1 MMKKMQVALIA
12 AGAVAMAGGLLLS
25 GCKSEKDYRDER
37 AEFAVLHSQKAKYRD
52 QLEGKK
58 MGLLECM
65 RYALEHNLDVEV
77 NKVEEAVAR
86 EMRTAE
92 MLGMLPEL
100 TVTDTYTSRN
110 NTPASSSQNIFGD
123 AGGTYSYS
131 TSQDRDLNYLNVD
144 LALS

>member
-58 MGLLECM
+58 MGLLEW
-65 RYALEHNLDVEV
+65 V
-77 NKVEEAVAR
+77 
-86 EMRTAE
+86 
-92 MLGMLPEL
+92 GIP
-100 TVTDTYTSRN
+100 
-110 NTPASSSQNIFGD
+110 SQ
-123 AGGTYSYS
+123 S
-131 TSQDRDLNYLNVD
+131 
-144 LALS
+144 